1 MNNGKKKNIEN
12 NQPMNQ
18 NHAQGLCMNGF
29 EKQKMVML
37 AQITL
42 FNVGF
47 HMGGMNHGMDPGSR
61 ANKKA
66 RWPVGDKPPKAT
78 WPAQRNRTTDDV

>member
-1 MNNGKKKNIEN
+1 
-12 NQPMNQ
+12 
-18 NHAQGLCMNGF
+18 
-29 EKQKMVML
+29 ML

-42 FNVGF
+42 LNVGF

-66 RWPVGDKPPKAT
+66 RWPVGDKPPKAA